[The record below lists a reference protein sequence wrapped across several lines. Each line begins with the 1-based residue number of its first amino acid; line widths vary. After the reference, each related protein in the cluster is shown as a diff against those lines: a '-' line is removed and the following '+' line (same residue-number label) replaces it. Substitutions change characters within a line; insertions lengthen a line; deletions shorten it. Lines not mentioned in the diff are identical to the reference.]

1 MILYVIYRNPNK
13 KTVEQTKLQELSEH
27 VVDVFKLS
35 TMVCSELNSVVPQ
48 LSAIQN
54 EDNEIVMMKKQTENV

>member
-1 MILYVIYRNPNK
+1 MILYVIYKNPNK
-13 KTVEQTKLQELSEH
+13 KIVEQTKLQELSEH
-27 VVDVFKLS
+27 VVDVVKLS

-54 EDNEIVMMKKQTENV
+54 EDNEIVMKKQTDHV